1 MFLAEN
7 EVIWILNCICS
18 ACWERKSSC
27 ETQSRSE
34 PDCRTHHGH
43 SSETTFVLLWGHL
56 SSQFKD
62 KSTFLLASAT
72 PLALCKLRALGG
84 QRESLIPPQHGTQL
98 LVRHFWALFT
108 STCLPLQSGKGTSLT
123 HLGQKLCNKH
133 NIPYLQFSLNHHLKE
148 SGYLQTA
155 STFS

>member
-43 SSETTFVLLWGHL
+43 SSETTFVLVWGHW

-62 KSTFLLASAT
+62 KSTFLFVCAT
-72 PLALCKLRALGG
+72 PLALVQGQSFGWAKRKPDPTAAWDTALG
-84 QRESLIPPQHGTQL
+84 ETFLSPFYVYMPPPQ
-98 LVRHFWALFT
+98 
-108 STCLPLQSGKGTSLT
+108 PGKGTSLT
-123 HLGQKLCNKH
+123 QLGQKLCCKH
-133 NIPYLQFSLNHHLKE
+133 SIPYLQFSLNHGLNE
-148 SGYLQTA
+148 SCYLQAA
-155 STFS
+155 STFN